1 LVFNVTADEESDP
14 EQIRAVMARQLC
26 SPVRW
31 YDSMRRLMEAE
42 TEIFVE
48 VGPGK
53 VLTGMLRK
61 SLPRDYPGKILN
73 VSDMQTLEKCFKEI
87 L

>member
-1 LVFNVTADEESDP
+1 
-14 EQIRAVMARQLC
+14 MARQLC

-48 VGPGK
+48 VGPGN
-53 VLTGMLRK
+53 VLAGILRK
-61 SLPRDYPGKILN
+61 TLPRDHPAKVYQVGG
-73 VSDMQTLEKCFKEI
+73 MQTLEKFFQDC